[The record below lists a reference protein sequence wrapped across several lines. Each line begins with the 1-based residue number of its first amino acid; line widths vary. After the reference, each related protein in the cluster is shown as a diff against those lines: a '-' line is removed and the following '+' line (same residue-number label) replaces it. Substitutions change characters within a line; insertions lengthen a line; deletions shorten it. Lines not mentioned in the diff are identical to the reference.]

1 MATPNLSDILGYY
14 GEDGEASMLDYLTD
28 LYFKSLGSTEGGD
41 DWGGGLINK
50 EEDLLDFL
58 NFASSESNIPFSQ
71 MSYDDIQGN
80 LSKYHTSP
88 DEGRI
93 RTQQGSNIPLDE
105 EKLGNIIQALQE
117 GFKATQ
123 SPDAFGYGQK
133 ISDIQTTGKR
143 DIKSA
148 YESYIPTETLSRYG
162 ALQNIPGAEQAG
174 EAKEI
179 AYLSDIYGI
188 KRGTG
193 RDVRETQKDYEEDW
207 FSGIENWLSNVS
219 S

>member
-1 MATPNLSDILGYY
+1 MSAPTMGFTGSSI
-14 GEDGEASMLDYLTD
+14 TD
-28 LYFKSLGSTEGGD
+28 LLGLFEGY
-41 DWGGGLINK
+41 K
-50 EEDLLDFL
+50 
-58 NFASSESNIPFSQ
+58 AAPTPESW
-71 MSYDDIQGN
+71 
-80 LSKYHTSP
+80 
-88 DEGRI
+88 
-93 RTQQGSNIPLDE
+93 
-105 EKLGNIIQALQE
+105 
-117 GFKATQ
+117 
-123 SPDAFGYGQK
+123 GYGQK